1 MDGTKGSEIGHQY
14 PQNWSLSWESHPLFF
29 WSTALSCTQT
39 SHHTIIY
46 YNIYIIIYIYNIL
59 IYHLIPCKHSKI
71 WCSWALEC
79 VYHYFS
85 WILTASTSET
95 WVSMGSKHHFSMETT
110 FAKNIRWP
118 ARCDAESFGGGD
130 IPRIL
135 LKHQFMNR
143 GFTCFFVCK
152 MYLFFTMMN
161 WGQATKQKFVRV

>member
-1 MDGTKGSEIGHQY
+1 MRGFHGRYERLRNRPIPTKLVIELGKPSIVFLVNCFELY
-14 PQNWSLSWESHPLFF
+14 PNI
-29 WSTALSCTQT
+29 T
-39 SHHTIIY
+39 SYHNIL
-46 YNIYIIIYIYNIL
+46 NIY

-71 WCSWALEC
+71 WCSWVLEC

-95 WVSMGSKHHFSMETT
+95 WVSMGSKHHFSMEMETT

-161 WGQATKQKFVRV
+161 WGQATKQNFVRV